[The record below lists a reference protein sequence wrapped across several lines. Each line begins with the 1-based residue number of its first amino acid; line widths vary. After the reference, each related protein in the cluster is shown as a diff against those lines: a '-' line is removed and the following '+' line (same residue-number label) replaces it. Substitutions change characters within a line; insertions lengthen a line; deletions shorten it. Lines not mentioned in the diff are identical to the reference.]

1 MTRLPTLLAALL
13 TLPIPA
19 AADQIKVATSFT
31 ILADMARNVAG
42 DLAEV
47 TSITRPGA
55 EIHDYQPTPRDVLG
69 VQDADLI
76 LVNGL
81 NLEGWIDSFL
91 ARLEGV
97 PVAVLTDG
105 IAPIPISGGGYDGQ
119 PNPHAWMAL
128 DNAAI
133 YIDNIAAALGQA
145 DPANADAY
153 AANAERYKADIAET
167 VAPLRDAARA
177 LPEDRRILVTSE
189 GAFAY
194 LARDFQLEELYLWPI
209 NAEGEGTP
217 QQVRT
222 LVDRMRETGA
232 PVIFSESTVS
242 DRPARAVAAETG
254 ARYGGILYVDSL
266 SEPDGPV
273 PTYLDLLRVTS
284 ETIVTQLAAD

>member
-47 TSITRPGA
+47 TAVTRPGA

-76 LVNGL
+76 LVNGM

-145 DPANADAY
+145 DPANATAY

-177 LPEDRRILVTSE
+177 LPENRRILVTSE
-189 GAFAY
+189 GAFSY
-194 LARDFQLEELYLWPI
+194 LARDFQLEELFLWPI

-266 SEPDGPV
+266 SEPGGPV

>member
-1 MTRLPTLLAALL
+1 MRLPILAALL
-13 TLPIPA
+13 LTPLAA

-76 LVNGL
+76 LVNGM

-91 ARLEGV
+91 VRLEDV
-97 PVAVLTDG
+97 PVAVLTEG
-105 IAPIPISGGGYDGQ
+105 IAPVPIAGGGYDGQ

-128 DNAAI
+128 DSAGI
-133 YIDNIAAALGQA
+133 YIDNIAAALSQA
-145 DPANADAY
+145 DPANAATY
-153 AANAERYKADIAET
+153 AANAETYKAEIAAT
-167 VAPLRDAARA
+167 IAPLRDAARA

-189 GAFAY
+189 GAFSY
-194 LARDFQLEELYLWPI
+194 LARDFDLTELYLWPI

-254 ARYGGILYVDSL
+254 ARYGGILHVDSL
-266 SEPDGPV
+266 SDADGPV

>member
-1 MTRLPTLLAALL
+1 MRLPILAALL
-13 TLPIPA
+13 TMPLTA

-76 LVNGL
+76 LVNGM

-91 ARLEGV
+91 VRLDGV

-105 IAPIPISGGGYDGQ
+105 IAPIPIAGGGYDGQ
-119 PNPHAWMAL
+119 PNPHAWMSL

-133 YIDNIAAALGQA
+133 YIDNITTALAEA
-145 DPANADAY
+145 DPPNAAAY
-153 AANAERYKADIAET
+153 AANAEGYKAEIAAT
-167 VAPLRDAARA
+167 IAPLREAARA
-177 LPEDRRILVTSE
+177 LPENRRILVTSE
-189 GAFAY
+189 GAFSY
-194 LARDFQLEELYLWPI
+194 LARDFDLEELYLWPI

>member
-1 MTRLPTLLAALL
+1 MRLPILAALL
-13 TLPIPA
+13 LTPLAA

-76 LVNGL
+76 LVNGM

-91 ARLEGV
+91 VRLEDV
-97 PVAVLTDG
+97 PVAVLTEG
-105 IAPIPISGGGYDGQ
+105 IAPVPIAGGGYDGQ

-128 DNAAI
+128 DSAGI
-133 YIDNIAAALGQA
+133 YIDNIAAALSQA
-145 DPANADAY
+145 DPANAAAY
-153 AANAERYKADIAET
+153 AANAETYKAEIAAT
-167 VAPLRDAARA
+167 IAPLRDAARA

-189 GAFAY
+189 GAFSY
-194 LARDFQLEELYLWPI
+194 LARDFDLEELYLWPI

-254 ARYGGILYVDSL
+254 ARYGGILHVDSL
-266 SEPDGPV
+266 SDADGPV

>member
-76 LVNGL
+76 LVNGM

-91 ARLEGV
+91 VRLEGV

-145 DPANADAY
+145 DPANATAY

-167 VAPLRDAARA
+167 VAPLRDTARA
-177 LPEDRRILVTSE
+177 MPEDRRILVTSE
-189 GAFAY
+189 GAFSY